1 MLPPAPCRSPRTNW
15 ACPVDDPGQVP
26 LTVTGGLGFA
36 GGPGNNYV
44 SHSIA
49 SMAERLR
56 ADPGAVGLVTGLGW
70 YSTKHAV
77 GRVVDH
83 PAGGGVPS

>member
-1 MLPPAPCRSPRTNW
+1 MQIAAAELGLPL
-15 ACPVDDPGQVP
+15 DDPGRP

-49 SMAERLR
+49 PWPNAC
-56 ADPGAVGLVTGLGW
+56 APTPGRWA
-70 YSTKHAV
+70 S
-77 GRVVDH
+77 
-83 PAGGGVPS
+83 